1 MAAAEGEGSNTS
13 RSLQDTPV
21 WALATVCF
29 VFISVSLFM
38 EHLIHLLSNWLRK
51 HRKTALFEA
60 LEKLKSVLILLG
72 FMSLILAGTQR
83 YISKICI
90 PIRVADTMLPC
101 RVSPT
106 TKTTKALGLIAH
118 LWTGASEYYFPG
130 KDVLENVPRQPDRRK
145 LATAETSTSSEYCDS
160 KGKTSFISPEGILQ
174 LNTFIFVLAVMHI
187 VYTVLTMALGRAKMR
202 RWEAWERET
211 QTVEYQVANDPNR
224 FRITRQTTF
233 GRRHMNSFTR
243 TSLHL
248 WIKCF
253 FRQFFNSVA
262 KVDYL
267 TLRHGFIS
275 AHMSTNNSFNF
286 QKYIQ
291 RSLDEDFKA
300 VVGISPS
307 MWFIVVV
314 FILLDV
320 HGWHMYLWLSFLPLI
335 LVLLLGTKLE
345 IIVARMALQLK
356 DQNSVIKGTP
366 VVQLNDSHFWFNR
379 PQFVLTILHFT
390 FEKNAFELAFFVW
403 VTWQYG
409 IKSCYHENI
418 EIIVVRVALAVT
430 VQVLCSYITLPLY
443 ALVTQMGSQF
453 KSRVGLEGQTVH
465 AINQWYAEAR
475 ERKKRGQDVSVR
487 SGSSSN
493 RTLDPLDLPSHH
505 HHRVPALSNEGE
517 IKAHVSNELADEIVE
532 EQYEHQ
538 GVHEHDH
545 DKELDQAMDSTSE
558 IVQIEM
564 SEASIYNSKIF
575 ESTGMIS

>member
-1 MAAAEGEGSNTS
+1 MAASEGEGSSTS

-29 VFISVSLFM
+29 VFISISIFM
-38 EHLIHLLSNWLRK
+38 EHLIHLLSNWLRR

-90 PIRVADTMLPC
+90 PITVADTMLPC
-101 RVSPT
+101 RVRAT

-118 LWTGASEYYFPG
+118 IWTGTSEYYLPAG
-130 KDVLENVPRQPDRRK
+130 KDVLENVSWQPERR
-145 LATAETSTSSEYCDS
+145 LAAAETSTSEYCDS

-174 LNTFIFVLAVMHI
+174 LNNFIFVLAVMQI
-187 VYTVLTMALGRAKMR
+187 VYSVLTMALGRAKMR

-211 QTVEYQVANDPNR
+211 ETVEYQVANDPNR
-224 FRITRQTTF
+224 FRYTRQTTF
-233 GRRHMNSFTR
+233 VRRHMNSFTR
-243 TSLHL
+243 TSLLL

-320 HGWHMYLWLSFLPLI
+320 HGWHVYLWLSFLPLI

-345 IIVARMALQLK
+345 VIVAGMALQLK

-379 PQFVLTILHFT
+379 PKFVLTLLHFT
-390 FEKNAFELAFFVW
+390 LF
-403 VTWQYG
+403 TWQYG

-465 AINQWYAEAR
+465 AINQRYAEAR
-475 ERKKRGQDVSVR
+475 ERRKKGQDVSVR

-493 RTLDPLDLPSHH
+493 RTLDSLDLHSH
-505 HHRVPALSNEGE
+505 HHRVLTISNEGE
-517 IKAHVSNELADEIVE
+517 IKAHVSNELAHEIVE
-532 EQYEHQ
+532 EQYDQ
-538 GVHEHDH
+538 GVHDQDH
-545 DKELDQAMDSTSE
+545 DEEELDQVMDSTSE

-564 SEASIYNSKIF
+564 SEVSTSNSKIL
-575 ESTGMIS
+575 ESPGMIS